1 MSTKSEANM
10 SDSGWNDVSEPDI
23 DSKPSSSAEEKVDEE
38 SKVSS
43 DDKQNSITSSPQS
56 PLSSH
61 EPLKVAIVEVGCGYN
76 VPTCRVVAESLI
88 GELLLRGGD
97 ATLIRINPTHS
108 EPDDDDIEDNIISIP
123 EKGLAA
129 LKLID
134 EHYEELIEAD
144 EDILRGEDEREEMI
158 A

>member
-1 MSTKSEANM
+1 MSTTSEANM
-10 SDSGWNDVSEPDI
+10 SDSGWNNMPEQDI
-23 DSKPSSSAEEKVDEE
+23 YKPSSEDKVDEE
-38 SKVSS
+38 SKASS
-43 DDKQNSITSSPQS
+43 NDQQNSVKSSPQS

-61 EPLKVAIVEVGCGYN
+61 EPLRVAILEVGCGYN

-88 GELLLRGGD
+88 SELLIRGGD

-108 EPDDDDIEDNIISIP
+108 EPDDDDMEDNIISIP

-129 LKLID
+129 LNLID
-134 EHYEELIEAD
+134 EHYKELIEAD
-144 EDILRGEDEREEMI
+144 EDILRGEDEREMI